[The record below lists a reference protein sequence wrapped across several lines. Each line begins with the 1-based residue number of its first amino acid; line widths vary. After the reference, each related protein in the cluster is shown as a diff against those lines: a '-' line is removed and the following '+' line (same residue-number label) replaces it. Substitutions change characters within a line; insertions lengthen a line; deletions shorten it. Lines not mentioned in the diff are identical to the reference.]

1 LDFKNGRRAIVSD
14 LNKSDA
20 DSVCGELSR
29 AFQGVLSWKWD
40 DRFETVLAE
49 FGVESKDKVRAI
61 LERYLSSTWDRSN
74 VGTAPEIVRTI
85 DRDFGG
91 LWPEQWLFTSDP
103 NQDALIFCAWWPW
116 ENGKSISIRIGPFY
130 QKLSESEID
139 QKVDLFKKSFGV

>member
-1 LDFKNGRRAIVSD
+1 VSD
-14 LNKSDA
+14 LNKSDV

-49 FGVESKDKVRAI
+49 FGVASKDKVRAI
-61 LERYLSSTWDRSN
+61 LERYFSSTWDSAN

-85 DRDFGG
+85 DSDFGG
-91 LWPEQWLFTSDP
+91 LRPGQLLFSSDP

-116 ENGKSISIRIGPFY
+116 GNGKSISIRIGPSY
-130 QKLSESEID
+130 QNLSDSEHAKKI
-139 QKVDLFKKSFGV
+139 QVFKGWFGI